1 MSQADMALVRD
12 SVPGGFNLAVGEP
25 FFLQEVYGPLY
36 PQHFGGKLTYPLLT
50 GDPELVGMLQQRY
63 GGQEVV
69 ITNGAKQALLAAC
82 HALQTLRN
90 ADVDETHDYMQVYH
104 PAPYWPTY
112 PTIADLSGLGFTS
125 GGSAPNTLNI
135 LTAPN
140 NPNGSMEDQ
149 TRLQWDIWD
158 AAYASRVYGWD
169 YLVPFH
175 RISVWSGAKL
185 YGPSGYRVGWLVTA
199 DKRLARL
206 AAEYVEK
213 TTSGVATP
221 SQYFMKGLLK
231 NMASLS
237 PEEDARLHQ
246 KARGLLLET
255 SKEFMEL
262 RHHFKAVDGVPAHGA
277 GMFAWVQ
284 AKDPD
289 DFKRLLGLA
298 KVKVVGGQFLGSEPD
313 WFRVSLGVTPN
324 TMREAVR
331 AIQEVERG

>member
-12 SVPGGFNLAVGEP
+12 NVPGGFNLAVGEP
-25 FFLQEVYGPLY
+25 YFLHEVYGSLY
-36 PQHFGGKLTYPLLT
+36 PQHFGGKVTYPLLT
-50 GDPELVGMLQQRY
+50 GDPELVEMLRQRF
-63 GGQEVV
+63 GGQHVV
-69 ITNGAKQALLAAC
+69 ITNGAKQALLASC
-82 HALQTLRN
+82 YALQLQR
-90 ADVDETHDYMQVYH
+90 DRDPDQQYDFLQVYH
-104 PAPYWPTY
+104 PAPFWPTY

-125 GGSAPNTLNI
+125 VGMSKNSLNI

-158 AAYASRVYGWD
+158 AAYASRIYGWD

-185 YGPSGYRVGWLVTA
+185 YGPSGYRVGWLATS
-199 DKRLARL
+199 DKHLATL

-231 NMASLS
+231 NLASLS

-246 KARGLLLET
+246 KARKMLLDT
-255 SKEFMEL
+255 SNEFMEL
-262 RHHFKAVDGVPAHGA
+262 RHHFKTVDGVPLHGA

-298 KVKVVGGQFLGSEPD
+298 KVKVVSGMFL
-313 WFRVSLGVTPN
+313 VV
-324 TMREAVR
+324 
-331 AIQEVERG
+331 